1 MIDAF
6 IKYVQIKPLKEKKL
20 KQFLMVLLE
29 LWVDQGRNFYNNLMQ
44 KWLGNNNVLMYLTNN
59 EAKPVVAERFKRTLL
74 GKIYEK

>member
-1 MIDAF
+1 
-6 IKYVQIKPLKEKKL
+6 
-20 KQFLMVLLE
+20 MVLLE